1 MSVNS
6 WRDPIVRKLEAAR
19 GRLTLVADPDDLL
32 LEEGML
38 QRIAELG
45 FDLLTFDD
53 HVAFRFA
60 FESRYQSLAE
70 PDGKVSRRILIRV
83 SAPDPGVLPYDLVA
97 RGHRLVFGLNRLFP
111 QLSYP
116 VVATLDRALLDALFT
131 AQKHEPPGHR
141 LGDRE
146 TQGYVLRHVFGV
158 APETI
163 AGEEDLLRF
172 LLRRHYQGLSIPE
185 SFDNHLLQSLGRR
198 PRFRDWPLARI
209 ISDREA
215 FFAFLQERWLPF
227 LDRLTE
233 PSAVREDPPSVR
245 YEIQIPGPVHVAF
258 DHDDVRIYVD
268 NLFHEGL
275 LKAVPHPKAMRLPES
290 WVMVGVATDPE
301 TDRVRRIRGL
311 LQTVEETVPDEGAAH
326 REWLDLARRWAELR
340 VLTDAVGDAGMDART
355 TASYDEVRERID
367 DGFAAWLET
376 HYSTLHNHPP
386 VPPVML
392 HHVPRHLARRVRQG
406 PDHKVALVLVDGLAW
421 DQWVVVREELAS
433 QRTQLCF
440 RESSVFAWIPTLTSV
455 SRQACFAGR
464 PPFYFGKGIS
474 STAGEPAAWNRFW
487 VDEGLTPGATRFEK
501 KLRDDDDLER
511 VADAVSVP
519 GVRAVALVVDVVDKI
534 MHGEVLGSGGMRNQV
549 KYWAEQATLT
559 RLLDTLMSA
568 GFSVFLTSDHGNIE
582 TRGCGRPAEGV
593 LVETYGKRVRV
604 YDDPV
609 LRDRVLEKF
618 PNAIP
623 WRRVGL
629 PEGYHAL
636 LAPGRFSFVREDEKP
651 VAHGGASL
659 EEVVVPLVEIEAT

>member
-1 MSVNS
+1 M
-6 WRDPIVRKLEAAR
+6 RKLEAAP

-32 LEEGML
+32 LEEQML
-38 QRIAELG
+38 QRIEELG
-45 FDLLTFDD
+45 FDLLTFND

-60 FESRYQSLAE
+60 FESRSQSLAE
-70 PDGKVSRRILIRV
+70 LDGGARQRILIRV
-83 SAPDPGVLPYDLVA
+83 SAPEPDVLPYDLLA
-97 RGHRLVFGLNRLFP
+97 RGQSLSFGLARLFP
-111 QLSYP
+111 RLSYP
-116 VVATLDRALLDALFT
+116 VVASLDRGHLDALFA
-131 AQKHEPPGHR
+131 AQQHNPPARR

-146 TQGYVLRHVFGV
+146 TRSYVLRHIFGV

-163 AGEEDLLRF
+163 GREEHLLRF
-172 LLRRHYQGLSIPE
+172 LLRRHYRGLRIPA
-185 SFDNHLLQSLGRR
+185 DIDGQLVRLLEKRT
-198 PRFRDWPLARI
+198 RFREWPLASI
-209 ISDREA
+209 IPDREA
-215 FFAFLQERWLPF
+215 FFAFLQERWPLF
-227 LDRLTE
+227 LDRL
-233 PSAVREDPPSVR
+233 AVPAAAREDPPSER
-245 YEIQIPGPVHVAF
+245 YEIQIPGPVQVAF
-258 DHDDVRIYVD
+258 DHDDVRIYID

-275 LKAVPHPKAMRLPES
+275 LKSVPHPKSQRLAGS
-290 WVMVGVATDPE
+290 WAMVGVTTDPSA
-301 TDRVRRIRGL
+301 DRLRRMRGL
-311 LQTVEETVPDEGAAH
+311 LHAVEETVPGEGAAH
-326 REWLDLARRWAELR
+326 RQWLDFARRWAELR
-340 VLTDAVGDAGMDART
+340 VLKGAVSDAGVDART
-355 TASYDEVRERID
+355 ATRYGEVRERVD
-367 DGFAAWLET
+367 EGFTAWLAA

-386 VPPVML
+386 IPPVML
-392 HHVPRHLARRVRQG
+392 HHVPRHLARRVGQG

-433 QRTQLCF
+433 QRTQLRF

-474 STAGEPAAWNRFW
+474 STAGEPKAWKRFW
-487 VDEGLTPGATRFEK
+487 VDEGLTPAAARFEK

-549 KYWAEQATLT
+549 KYWAEQATLA

-659 EEVVVPLVEIEAT
+659 EEVIVPLVEIEAT